1 MLFVISSLMYS
12 MPKSNLPE
20 PRIYVFGFKDQLR
33 IEFEPE
39 ITLKTPSIISLRV
52 GFLNLP
58 VEFVKSSNN
67 IWIYSVKLPANFKDL
82 DSYPHLN
89 LRVIFWDEEGN
100 FHTKKFKVQSP
111 FYKHLKV
118 EMKADTFFS
127 DDGPF
132 LKIKVTKP
140 IYFEIT
146 KLSLTNS
153 FTIDLEF
160 KTYGNEIIAS
170 IPKDLKE
177 ENYILKLELRDIND
191 PGNFIRLEKR
201 MFYFAGILIPLD
213 DLNPKIVDKVIIDEY
228 KVNKGDTIS
237 YIAQKYKISPK
248 SIMMINNI
256 NDPRKLLAG
265 QTIKIGNLIFEPSKI
280 KILVDLFHSKMYI
293 YYKDHLLKKLPVAV
307 GRADATPPGVYTV
320 MEKRKNPA
328 LYWNGEIIPPGSLVN
343 GLGTRWIGLS
353 DPQYGIHGTTK
364 PWEIGRRIS
373 HGCIRLRNE
382 DVEKLFEFV
391 PIGTEVITVEN
402 LDTIPEILTENMIFA
417 QKRGSMRE

>member
-1 MLFVISSLMYS
+1 MYS

-213 DLNPKIVDKVIIDEY
+213 DINPKIVDKV
-228 KVNKGDTIS
+228 
-237 YIAQKYKISPK
+237 KI
-248 SIMMINNI
+248 
-256 NDPRKLLAG
+256 
-265 QTIKIGNLIFEPSKI
+265 
-280 KILVDLFHSKMYI
+280 
-293 YYKDHLLKKLPVAV
+293 
-307 GRADATPPGVYTV
+307 
-320 MEKRKNPA
+320 
-328 LYWNGEIIPPGSLVN
+328 
-343 GLGTRWIGLS
+343 
-353 DPQYGIHGTTK
+353 
-364 PWEIGRRIS
+364 
-373 HGCIRLRNE
+373 NE
-382 DVEKLFEFV
+382 
-391 PIGTEVITVEN
+391 
-402 LDTIPEILTENMIFA
+402 
-417 QKRGSMRE
+417 

>member
-1 MLFVISSLMYS
+1 
-12 MPKSNLPE
+12 
-20 PRIYVFGFKDQLR
+20 
-33 IEFEPE
+33 
-39 ITLKTPSIISLRV
+39 
-52 GFLNLP
+52 
-58 VEFVKSSNN
+58 
-67 IWIYSVKLPANFKDL
+67 
-82 DSYPHLN
+82 
-89 LRVIFWDEEGN
+89 
-100 FHTKKFKVQSP
+100 
-111 FYKHLKV
+111 
-118 EMKADTFFS
+118 
-127 DDGPF
+127 
-132 LKIKVTKP
+132 
-140 IYFEIT
+140 
-146 KLSLTNS
+146 
-153 FTIDLEF
+153 
-160 KTYGNEIIAS
+160 
-170 IPKDLKE
+170 
-177 ENYILKLELRDIND
+177 
-191 PGNFIRLEKR
+191 
-201 MFYFAGILIPLD
+201 
-213 DLNPKIVDKVIIDEY
+213 
-228 KVNKGDTIS
+228 
-237 YIAQKYKISPK
+237 
-248 SIMMINNI
+248 MMINNI

>member
-1 MLFVISSLMYS
+1 MYS

-213 DLNPKIVDKVIIDEY
+213 DINPKIVDKVIIDEY

>member
-213 DLNPKIVDKVIIDEY
+213 DINPKIVDKVIIDEY